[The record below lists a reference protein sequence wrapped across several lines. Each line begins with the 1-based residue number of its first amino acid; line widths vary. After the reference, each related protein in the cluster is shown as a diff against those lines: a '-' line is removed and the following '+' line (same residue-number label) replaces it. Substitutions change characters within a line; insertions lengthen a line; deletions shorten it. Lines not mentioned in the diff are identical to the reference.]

1 MNRTILSCLAAA
13 ILVGV
18 ASEPAM
24 GQGVAGEGTWPGS
37 VGFDQQVLAY
47 IAQNNLP
54 GATVAITKGGRLVLS
69 KGYGLANIAN
79 QTQMRPT
86 HKTYIGSVS
95 KMITAMAALKLA
107 EDGKLGLLQ
116 RVYGTATP
124 VWGNDPRA
132 TPAVKLEAKGALK
145 DPRAYFESMVKGV
158 DNLDPNFPPAESP
171 SPTVLGPLARR
182 RRRSPSPGVGAAPGE
197 PRPDSEEDPDAT
209 IPGRANVS

>member
-132 TPAVKLEAKGALK
+132 TPAVKLGAT

-182 RRRSPSPGVGAAPGE
+182 RRRSPSPGVDAAPGE